1 MSEARRTLA
10 LGLRPWV
17 KYDRCAY
24 SAQDG
29 LARQFNVGHD
39 GRDRGRPTWGCV
51 LHDSTKGPTE
61 VIIVAEGLRTM
72 REATTAA
79 EEYARGL
86 AWTKGASW

>member
-39 GRDRGRPTWGCV
+39 GQRCGRPTWGCV
-51 LHDSTKGPTE
+51 LHDSTKDPTE
-61 VIIVAEGLRTM
+61 VTIVAEGLETM
-72 REATTAA
+72 REAKDVA

-86 AWTKGASW
+86 AWIEGASW